1 MTTCSIII
9 PVHGR
14 AALTR
19 QCLDVLLNSP
29 HQDIVCEIVVV
40 DDASTDSTA
49 QMLVDRFDQVRVVRH
64 DRNMGFAASCNDGA
78 AAATGEWLVFLNND
92 TLPQPGW
99 LDALLRHASSRARI
113 GLVGSKLLFPNGTI
127 QHAGVVFARDLSP
140 RHIYTGFPAEHPA
153 VNTSR
158 QFQAVTGA
166 CALIRRSLFQEAGQF
181 DTQFVNAYE
190 DVDFC
195 FRLRRLGYEVHYCHE
210 SVLYHLESATRDH
223 ALDRQNHELF
233 LERWSEFVYQDD
245 IEYYLED
252 GLIEL
257 TYWEQFPAL
266 LWVSPHLAVLD
277 RERANARERLL
288 AERSREVFEVLKENT
303 RLKLEL
309 LEAEARDTA
318 KLSETDTLTKG
329 VSGL

>member
-1 MTTCSIII
+1 VTTCSIII
-9 PVHGR
+9 PVHNR

-29 HQDIVCEIVVV
+29 HQDVVCEIVVV

-49 QMLVDRFDQVRVVRH
+49 KMLVDRSDQVRVVRH
-64 DRNMGFAASCNDGA
+64 DRNMGFADSCNDGA

-99 LDALLRHASSRARI
+99 LDALLRHAQSRERV
-113 GLVGSKLLFPNGTI
+113 GLVGSKLLFPHGTI
-127 QHAGVVFARDLSP
+127 QHAGLVFARDLTP
-140 RHIYTGFPAEHPA
+140 HHIYTGFPADHPA
-153 VNTSR
+153 VNASR
-158 QFQAVTGA
+158 EFQAVTGA
-166 CALIRRSLFQEAGQF
+166 CALVRRSLFDEVGQF
-181 DTQFVNAYE
+181 DNKFVNGSE

-195 FRLRRLGYEVHYCHE
+195 LRLRRLGYEVHYCHE

-223 ALDRQNHELF
+223 VLDRQNHELF

-252 GLIEL
+252 GLMDI

-277 RERANARERLL
+277 RERANASERLL
-288 AERSREVFEVLKENT
+288 AKRSREVFEAQKENT
-303 RLKLEL
+303 RLRLEL
-309 LEAEARDTA
+309 LEAEARDT
-318 KLSETDTLTKG
+318 LTKD
-329 VSGL
+329 LTRL

>member
-1 MTTCSIII
+1 
-9 PVHGR
+9 VHNR

-29 HQDIVCEIVVV
+29 HQDVVCEIVVV
-40 DDASTDSTA
+40 DDASTDATP
-49 QMLVDRFDQVRVVRH
+49 QMLADRSDQVRVVRH
-64 DRNMGFAASCNDGA
+64 ERNLGFAASCNDGA

-99 LDALLRHASSRARI
+99 LDALLRHAQSRERI
-113 GLVGSKLLFPNGTI
+113 GLVGAKLLFPQRTI
-127 QHAGVVFARDLSP
+127 QHAGLVFARNLIP
-140 RHIYTGFPAEHPA
+140 HHIYAGFPADHPA
-153 VNTSR
+153 VSTSR
-158 QFQAVTGA
+158 EFQAVTGA
-166 CALIRRSLFQEAGQF
+166 CALVRRSLFDEVGRF
-181 DTQFVNAYE
+181 DDKFVNGCE

-223 ALDRQNHELF
+223 VLDHQNHDLF

-252 GLIEL
+252 GLIDI
-257 TYWEQFPAL
+257 TYWEQYPAL
-266 LWVSPHLAVLD
+266 MWFSPYLAVFD
-277 RERANARERLL
+277 RERANAREQLL
-288 AERSREVFEVLKENT
+288 ATRSSELFEALKENT

-309 LEAEARDTA
+309 LEAGARDTA
-318 KLSETDTLTKG
+318 NLPGTDVLTKG